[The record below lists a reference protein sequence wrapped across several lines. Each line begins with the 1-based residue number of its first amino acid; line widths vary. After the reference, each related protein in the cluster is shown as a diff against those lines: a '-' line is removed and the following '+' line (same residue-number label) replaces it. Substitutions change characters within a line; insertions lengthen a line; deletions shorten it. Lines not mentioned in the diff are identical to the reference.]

1 MEFLELAKERF
12 AVRNYKEQQIEQ
24 EKLDKILEAAQVAP
38 TAANYQAQRI
48 YVLQS
53 EEALAKIRSITRCAF
68 NAPTVMMV
76 GYDADEDW
84 KNALEEGVHSGEQDA
99 SIVATHM
106 MLEAWE
112 LGIGS
117 CWVNVFP
124 NTETAEKF
132 GLPDNIKLVLL
143 MPMGYPA
150 DNAVPSPK
158 HSIMKDVSEFTQM
171 L

>member
-84 KNALEEGVHSGEQDA
+84 KNAQEEGVHSGEQDA